1 MDIDSLPTQPES
13 RPHVYCV
20 TGGGGYVGSCLVK
33 TLLENGHTVHATL
46 RDPSKNITFLRSL
59 PGAQER
65 LHLFR
70 ADLCEEGSFDSA
82 IHGCLGVFHVATPM
96 VIGECKDPEVSL
108 HILSFEFY
116 ERGFIV
122 YLYFCYM
129 LHLYL

>member
-1 MDIDSLPTQPES
+1 M
-13 RPHVYCV
+13 
-20 TGGGGYVGSCLVK
+20 GSCLVK

-82 IHGCLGVFHVATPM
+82 IHGCHGVFHVATPTPT
-96 VIGECKDPEVSL
+96 VVGEYKDPEVSL
-108 HILSFEFY
+108 HILKFEF
-116 ERGFIV
+116 
-122 YLYFCYM
+122 
-129 LHLYL
+129 